1 MFGLSNEKRT
11 ILRVMAAGLLFFG
24 TGLIALYLGWQ
35 SRSADMAMLDHG
47 VETKAHITNHNT
59 IHGKGDSTDYKINI
73 SWSDA
78 AGKKREVENLS
89 VSDEVW
95 KRLAS
100 GDRLVTS
107 EIPIKYLESDQEP
120 RAILVWDADETLRLD
135 LLAIYVGAGFTVLG
149 IAILVMGLR
158 FFRGSASGS
167 VAA

>member
-1 MFGLSNEKRT
+1 MEWR
-11 ILRVMAAGLLFFG
+11 A
-24 TGLIALYLGWQ
+24 
-35 SRSADMAMLDHG
+35 
-47 VETKAHITNHNT
+47 KAHITNHNT

-89 VSDEVW
+89 VSDDVW

-135 LLAIYVGAGFTVLG
+135 LLVIYVGAGFTVLG
-149 IAILVMGLR
+149 IAILCDGAKVFSRFRERLSRGVGQMDALR
-158 FFRGSASGS
+158 PLPRFP
-167 VAA
+167 